1 MKLIS
6 KTLLFYLLISMP
18 LLVIAG
24 LLSYHLISQEIKDGV
39 DEALLREKHH
49 LESAIIKSNEP
60 LNINLNE
67 LTTITTAPGN
77 LEGHTFSNKLIYD
90 SLEQENID
98 YRIISSYFKKENKNY
113 KLEIHRPTM
122 EEEELLEGLVSS
134 FILIVSFLVLAF
146 FALSWLL
153 SKTLWKPFYLTVEK
167 LNAYDIK
174 NHSFTN
180 FEKSG
185 TKEFNSLNES
195 LNKMTEKIHSD
206 FLQQKEFTENAS
218 HEMQTPLAVIKA
230 NIGLLIQSPNLTE
243 QEMGQLAAID
253 DTTKKLASLNKALL
267 LLAKIENNQFKEA
280 EIIDIEKTIR
290 KIKENFEDLLD
301 TKEIKL
307 NTQITSPLSVKM
319 NSALADILFTNLL
332 QNAIRHNFKGGEIKI
347 ELSTQSIT
355 ISNTGENLKVK
366 PDDLFTRF
374 KKNEASNESM
384 GLGLAIVQSI
394 CVLYGIEIQ
403 YDFKSRFHSFALNF
417 KN

>member
-1 MKLIS
+1 
-6 KTLLFYLLISMP
+6 MP